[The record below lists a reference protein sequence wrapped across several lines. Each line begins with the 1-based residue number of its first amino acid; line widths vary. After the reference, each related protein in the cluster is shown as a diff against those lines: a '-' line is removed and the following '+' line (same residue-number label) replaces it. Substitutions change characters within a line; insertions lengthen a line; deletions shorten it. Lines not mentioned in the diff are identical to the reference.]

1 MKFRRA
7 AAFAFLAGLALAVLA
22 VGTGVLAAQAGSFS
36 AAGEVIYGERAA
48 AEGFTLRQELALGG
62 HLSVDAVFDAAS
74 GETRS
79 DSAWSFLELAP
90 EEAPAGP
97 KLRLKGVG
105 GDRDESWP
113 DRGRNTLGA
122 PLAWAQDIYDRL
134 YSSLDGESGQA
145 GESRPLSE
153 YTDKLPLNFYCRG
166 MTDDVPVYEIRP
178 KDPRLWCDRRV
189 NETYDGE
196 LSDGAF
202 ALPLNGDE
210 MLYASVTVNSYA
222 SAFGVEA
229 SPGDGY
235 YYTYSDCVLAPDG
248 ALYLV
253 LDIRETD
260 GGTPGERV
268 SAEGFPGG
276 ERCVWR
282 IPCEVKGDTG
292 VERRWTADSV
302 RVRPDFDSVECF
314 HALGADWEHADLEL
328 SCDGTRLL
336 LFTVADGSLRL
347 TVFGLDGEELQ
358 SMKLMDI
365 APGVDIYTSEVNRM
379 ICHVF
384 ENGLAVDTDAGE
396 VVCVPESGGVYA
408 EPFVVD
414 MRALPDSLQY
424 GGTIGAEPYA
434 FASDGERVA
443 MLDGGRYFG
452 TDGGRTLLRL
462 TVFAPDGELL
472 YSEQLS
478 TEDTDSMRRDGY
490 ELIYTGRDKT

>member
-7 AAFAFLAGLALAVLA
+7 VAFAFLAGLALAVLA
-22 VGTGVLAAQAGSFS
+22 VGTGVLTAQAGSFS
-36 AAGEVIYGERAA
+36 AAGEVICGERAA

-79 DSAWSFLELAP
+79 DSAWSFSELAP

-113 DRGRNTLGA
+113 DRGHNTLGE

-276 ERCVWR
+276 EWCVWR
-282 IPCEVKGDTG
+282 IPCEVEGDTG
-292 VERRWTADSV
+292 GERRWTADAV
-302 RVRPDFDSVECF
+302 RVRPDFGSVECF

-379 ICHVF
+379 VCHVF

-443 MLDGGRYFG
+443 MLDGGHYFD
-452 TDGGRTLLRL
+452 TDGGKALLRL
-462 TVFAPDGELL
+462 TVFAPDGEVL

>member
-7 AAFAFLAGLALAVLA
+7 VAFAFLAGLALAVLA

-36 AAGEVIYGERAA
+36 AAGEVICGERAA

-79 DSAWSFLELAP
+79 DSAWSFSELAP

-113 DRGRNTLGA
+113 DRGHNTLSA

-196 LSDGAF
+196 LSDDAF

-276 ERCVWR
+276 EWCVWR
-282 IPCEVKGDTG
+282 IPCEVEGDTG
-292 VERRWTADSV
+292 GERWWTADSV
-302 RVRPDFDSVECF
+302 RVRPDFGSVECF

-328 SCDGTRLL
+328 SYDGTRLL
-336 LFTVADGSLRL
+336 LFTVADGELRL

-408 EPFVVD
+408 APFVVD

-443 MLDGGRYFG
+443 MLDGGNYFD
-452 TDGGRTLLRL
+452 TDGGKALLRL
-462 TVFAPDGELL
+462 TVFAPDGEVL

>member
-7 AAFAFLAGLALAVLA
+7 VAFAFLAGLALAVLA

-36 AAGEVIYGERAA
+36 AAGEVICGEREA

-178 KDPRLWCDRRV
+178 EDPRLWCDRRV

-222 SAFGVEA
+222 SAFGVEV

-276 ERCVWR
+276 EWCVWR
-282 IPCEVKGDTG
+282 IPCEVEGDTG
-292 VERRWTADSV
+292 GERWWTADSV
-302 RVRPDFDSVECF
+302 RVRPDFGSVECF

-328 SCDGTRLL
+328 SYDGTRLL
-336 LFTVADGSLRL
+336 LFTVADGELRL

-365 APGVDIYTSEVNRM
+365 APGIDIYTSEVNRM
-379 ICHVF
+379 VCHVF

-408 EPFVVD
+408 APFVVD

-424 GGTIGAEPYA
+424 GGTIGTEPYA

-443 MLDGGRYFG
+443 MLDGGHYFG
-452 TDGGRTLLRL
+452 TDGGKALLRL

>member
-7 AAFAFLAGLALAVLA
+7 VAFAFLAGLALAVLA

-36 AAGEVIYGERAA
+36 AAGEVICGERAA

-113 DRGRNTLGA
+113 DRGHNTLGA
-122 PLAWAQDIYDRL
+122 PLAWAQGIYDRL

-178 KDPRLWCDRRV
+178 EDPRLWCDRRV

-276 ERCVWR
+276 EWCVWR
-282 IPCEVKGDTG
+282 IPCEVEGDTG
-292 VERRWTADSV
+292 VERWWTADSV
-302 RVRPDFDSVECF
+302 RVRPDFGSVECF
-314 HALGADWEHADLEL
+314 HALGSDWEHADLEL
-328 SCDGTRLL
+328 SYDGTRLL

-396 VVCVPESGGVYA
+396 VVCVPENGGIYA

-414 MRALPDSLQY
+414 MRALPDLVQY

-443 MLDGGRYFG
+443 MLDGGHYFDA
-452 TDGGRTLLRL
+452 DGGKALLRL
-462 TVFAPDGELL
+462 TVFAPDGEVL